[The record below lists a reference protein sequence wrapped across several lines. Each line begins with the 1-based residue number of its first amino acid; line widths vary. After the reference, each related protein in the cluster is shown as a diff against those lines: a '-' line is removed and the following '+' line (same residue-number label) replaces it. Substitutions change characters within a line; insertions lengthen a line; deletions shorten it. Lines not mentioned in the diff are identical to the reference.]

1 MPDFPGEDL
10 SLEAVTETRS
20 LNLNP
25 ELLAALQE
33 ASKPHTLDVFIATK
47 YFGYMQALPTDRRE
61 YSAADLT
68 GGVGVKTISSLRFS
82 HPGKVPGYIHSV
94 TLYAE
99 DGCRGASKTLYE
111 GTEDLGDFK
120 NRTCSIKIELWV
132 E

>member
-1 MPDFPGEDL
+1 MPDFPDEEL

-20 LNLNP
+20 LNLDP
-25 ELLAALQE
+25 DLLAALEE
-33 ASKPHTLDVFIATK
+33 ASKPRTLDVFIATK
-47 YFGYMQALPTDRRE
+47 YFGDKQSLPTDKRQ
-61 YSAADLT
+61 YSAADLQA
-68 GGVGVKTISSLRFS
+68 GVGVKTISSLRFS

-99 DGCRGASKTLYE
+99 DGCKGASATFYE